1 MPAKVTSRF
10 FLLLLSRG
18 RACPA
23 RLCKEY
29 KRLSVSCGPHV
40 CGPYRSASRLFLV
53 LGLDR
58 NVPVRLGLDAVG
70 ADIAAARAPKQDR
83 FRKIQGAILLFTARP
98 SRFYA
103 GAVISASL
111 VYTFTFAW

>member
-1 MPAKVTSRF
+1 MREKERNGMPAKVTSRF

-18 RACPA
+18 RARPA

-29 KRLSVSCGPHV
+29 KRLSVSCGPHM

-53 LGLDR
+53 LCLDR

-70 ADIAAARAPKQDR
+70 AD
-83 FRKIQGAILLFTARP
+83 
-98 SRFYA
+98 
-103 GAVISASL
+103 
-111 VYTFTFAW
+111 